1 LFLVRNFV
9 ILDLRWRYRERFV
22 ELIKTEHKTSD
33 FSRDGDQTRELN
45 INKDEEQ
52 ENNEHTDPQLFVMN
66 DNGQ

>member
-1 LFLVRNFV
+1 M
-9 ILDLRWRYRERFV
+9 

>member
-22 ELIKTEHKTSD
+22 ELIKTEYKTSD